1 MTAESGAGHWKQKY
15 FDSLEEL
22 EAKER
27 DWGQLESLLRQM
39 VSRLTLA
46 ADPAEKQL
54 VKLLDQLRQDIRRDA
69 PLPRLQ
75 SRFEE
80 INQAIL
86 ALDNKRKQ
94 QAQALDLNTGLS
106 QVLDQIDL
114 PQGVRRKGKA
124 LQKQLASAKPDDDPT
139 PLIAAFSKLYQES
152 LEWLQQ
158 EEGQEPTSTTESNNA
173 TGLFR
178 KIFSSGDQAG
188 TDSDESLR
196 LAGKLLAQSLKRLSV
211 PESQANALG
220 RLTRDAEQFDNA
232 QALHDWSDS
241 LSEWIKDLQSEHQ
254 AMPANEALIQLLE
267 HIDLP
272 EEFIEEVER
281 LKERLAGDLT
291 EASLSRSMTDMADL
305 IARARTQVQEEKN
318 EIEAFLADLTT
329 RLTKID
335 ETLEGGVRTREE
347 AVVERKA
354 FDDKMSL
361 EVQGIEDTV
370 NHAKDLNDLKTAIR
384 TRIDAIQDH
393 MQHYRDMESSREER
407 AQTEIEELSR
417 QLDTFQGEV
426 STLHNKLEVARE
438 KATHDSLTG
447 LPNRLAYEDR
457 ISEEIERAR
466 RYKHPL
472 TLAVLDVDFFKKIND
487 SYGHPAGD
495 NVLKILSE
503 LFRKRTRESDFIARF
518 GGEEFMLILTETDA
532 DSALSV
538 ADKLRQTVEEANFHF
553 RENRVPVT
561 ISCGLTGYRE
571 GDDKGSLYERA
582 DTALYDA
589 KDSGRNRCILK

>member
-54 VKLLDQLRQDIRRDA
+54 VKLMDQLRQDIRRDA
-69 PLPRLQ
+69 PLSRLQ

-106 QVLDQIDL
+106 QILDQIDL

-124 LQKQLASAKPDDDPT
+124 LQKQLASAKSDDDPT

-158 EEGQEPTSTTESNNA
+158 EEGQEPSAIESNNA

-178 KIFSSGDQAG
+178 KIFPSGDQAG
-188 TDSDESLR
+188 TDKDESLR
-196 LAGKLLAQSLKRLSV
+196 LAGKLLSQSLKRLSV
-211 PESQANALG
+211 PENQASALG

-241 LSEWIKDLQSEHQ
+241 LSEWIKDLQREHQ

-272 EEFIEEVER
+272 DEFIEEVER

-329 RLTKID
+329 RLTEID
-335 ETLEGGVRTREE
+335 ETLEGGVRSREE
-347 AVVERKA
+347 AVVERKV

-393 MQHYRDMESSREER
+393 MQHYRDMESTRDER

-426 STLHNKLEVARE
+426 STLHNKLEAARE
-438 KATHDSLTG
+438 KATHDTLTG

-495 NVLKILSE
+495 NVLKILAE

-532 DSALSV
+532 ESALSV

-582 DTALYDA
+582 DTALYEA
-589 KDSGRNRCILK
+589 KDNGRNRCILK

>member
-27 DWGQLESLLRQM
+27 DWKQLESLLRQM

-75 SRFEE
+75 ARFEE

-106 QVLDQIDL
+106 QILDQINL
-114 PQGVRRKGKA
+114 PQGVRRKGKT
-124 LQKQLASAKPDDDPT
+124 LQKQLASAKSDEDPT
-139 PLIAAFSKLYQES
+139 PLIAAFSRLYQES

-158 EEGQEPTSTTESNNA
+158 EEAQEPSATESNNA

-178 KIFSSGDQAG
+178 KIFSSSEQAG
-188 TDSDESLR
+188 TDKNESLR
-196 LAGKLLAQSLKRLSV
+196 LAGKLLAQSLRRLSV
-211 PESQANALG
+211 PDSQANALA
-220 RLTRDAEQFDNA
+220 RLTQDAEQFDNA

-241 LSEWIKDLQSEHQ
+241 LSEWIKDLQSAHQ

-281 LKERLAGDLT
+281 LKERLAGDMT

-329 RLTKID
+329 RLTEID
-335 ETLEGGVRTREE
+335 ETLEGGVRSREE

-384 TRIDAIQDH
+384 SRIDAIQDH
-393 MQHYRDMESSREER
+393 MQHHRDMESRREER

-426 STLHNKLEVARE
+426 TTLHHKLEAARE

-466 RYKHPL
+466 RYKHRL
-472 TLAVLDVDFFKKIND
+472 TLAVLDVDYFKKIND

-495 NVLKILSE
+495 NVLKILAE

-532 DSALSV
+532 ESALSV
-538 ADKLRQTVEEANFHF
+538 ADKLRQTVEEAKFHF
-553 RENRVPVT
+553 RDNRVPVT

-571 GDDKGSLYERA
+571 GDDKGNLYERA
-582 DTALYDA
+582 DTALYEA
-589 KDSGRNRCILK
+589 KESGRNRCILK